1 MFIVIH
7 LTYCALLMFSIL
19 WAGFI
24 DKSMRVGFCGT
35 YLLLDFF
42 HVARVRSKG
51 GGNLTVEDQEYL
63 NGLYFL
69 VIPLLMGC
77 MLRGASQQGIK
88 IQLCT

>member
-69 VIPLLMGC
+69 VIPLYGVYVAWSITT
-77 MLRGASQQGIK
+77 RH
-88 IQLCT
+88 